1 MCINDIYIINKAK
14 DNIVD
19 FNLLTSLKRRKEF
32 YFLSSRLTTQAAPP
46 HFSNKS
52 LVISVGFCAACGCS
66 DPLYTFKCLNTS
78 RPILFFGNMPLI
90 AFSTMRSGNLSC
102 K

>member
-46 HFSNKS
+46 HFSN
-52 LVISVGFCAACGCS
+52 
-66 DPLYTFKCLNTS
+66 
-78 RPILFFGNMPLI
+78 
-90 AFSTMRSGNLSC
+90 
-102 K
+102 